1 METQDA
7 KQSIKLGAFVLG
19 GLVLFLVALFFI
31 GSERNVFA
39 RTFQISAI
47 FKNIE
52 GLKEGDN
59 VWLSGV
65 KIGTVKHVQIITEGK
80 VVVTLS
86 LKDKQNEFIRKDAT
100 AFIGSDGLVG
110 NKIVVIRTGKSSQ
123 IIDDYDT
130 INSLSPPDTQEL
142 INIAKEVGDNTK
154 SLTTDLKTI
163 AAKINNGQGIVGE
176 LLNDGPLAQDFR
188 KAVNTLKQTG
198 ANTARASSDLSAL
211 LDEMKNGDGL
221 LATVISDTAMAGEF
235 QQAMANVKKVSN
247 NASAMAANLEEV
259 TEKMNSRKNA
269 VGVLLADTIFA
280 GKLQTTLDN
289 AQSASYK
296 LDEDLEALQHNFL
309 FRGYFKKKKK
319 AAAAEA
325 TKLTSRNYP
334 VQKD

>member
-1 METQDA
+1 VEKEDV
-7 KQSIKLGAFVLG
+7 KQNAKLGAFVLG
-19 GLVLFLVALFFI
+19 GLALFLIALFFI
-31 GSERNVFA
+31 GSERNIFA

-47 FKNIE
+47 FRNIE

-65 KIGTVKHVQIITEGK
+65 KIGTVKKVQIITEGK

-86 LKDKQNEFIRKDAT
+86 LKDKQNEFIKKDAT

-110 NKIVVIRTGKSSQ
+110 NKIVVIRTGKLAQ
-123 IIDDYDT
+123 AIDDNDT

-154 SLTTDLKTI
+154 SLTTDLKKI
-163 AAKINNGQGIVGE
+163 ASKINNGQGIVGE

-188 KAVNTLKQTG
+188 KAVSTLKATG
-198 ANTARASSDLSAL
+198 TNTARASADLSAL
-211 LDEMKNGDGL
+211 LDQMKNGDGL
-221 LATVISDTAMAGEF
+221 IATMVSDTTMATTFTE
-235 QQAMANVKKVSN
+235 AVANVKEVSKS
-247 NASAMAANLEEV
+247 ASSMAANLEEV
-259 TEKMNSRKNA
+259 SQKMNSKKNA
-269 VGVLLADTIFA
+269 IGVLLADTVFA

-309 FRGYFKKKKK
+309 LRRYFKKKKK
-319 AAAAEA
+319 KAEA
-325 TKLTSRNYP
+325 ANRGAEARK
-334 VQKD
+334 

>member
-1 METQDA
+1 VEKEEI
-7 KQSIKLGAFVLG
+7 KQNAKLGAFVLG
-19 GLVLFLVALFFI
+19 GLVLFLIALFFI
-31 GSERNVFA
+31 GSERNIFA

-65 KIGTVKHVQIITEGK
+65 KIGTVKHVKIITEGK
-80 VVVTLS
+80 VIVTLS

-123 IIDDYDT
+123 VINDHDT

-163 AAKINNGQGIVGE
+163 ASKINNGQGIVGE

-188 KAVNTLKQTG
+188 NAVTALRATG
-198 ANTARASSDLSAL
+198 TNTARASADLSAL
-211 LDEMKNGDGL
+211 LDEMKNGDGMM
-221 LATVISDTAMAGEF
+221 ATLVSDTTIATSFKE
-235 QQAMANVKKVSN
+235 AMANVKQVSE

-259 TEKMNSRKNA
+259 SEKMNSRKNA
-269 VGVLLADTIFA
+269 VGVLLADTVFA

-296 LDEDLEALQHNFL
+296 LDENMEALQHNFL
-309 FRGYFKKKKK
+309 LRGYFKKKKK
-319 AAAAEA
+319 KEAVAAKEA
-325 TKLTSRNYP
+325 QARK
-334 VQKD
+334 

>member
-1 METQDA
+1 
-7 KQSIKLGAFVLG
+7 VLG
-19 GLVLFLVALFFI
+19 GLVLFLIALFFI

-65 KIGTVKHVQIITEGK
+65 KIGTVKRVQIITEGK
-80 VVVTLS
+80 VMVTLS

-123 IIDDYDT
+123 VIADHDT

-163 AAKINNGQGIVGE
+163 ASKINDGQGIVGE

-188 KAVNTLKQTG
+188 NAVTALRATG
-198 ANTARASSDLSAL
+198 TNTARASADLSAL
-211 LDEMKNGDGL
+211 LDEMKNGDGMM
-221 LATVISDTAMAGEF
+221 ATLVSDTTMATTFKE
-235 QQAMANVKKVSN
+235 ALANVKQVSE

-259 TEKMNSRKNA
+259 SEKMNSRKNA
-269 VGVLLADTIFA
+269 VGVLLADTVFA

-296 LDEDLEALQHNFL
+296 LDENMEAMQHNFL
-309 FRGYFKKKKK
+309 LRGFFKKKKK
-319 AAAAEA
+319 KEEAAAKAEA
-325 TKLTSRNYP
+325 QARK
-334 VQKD
+334 